1 MGLKRLMIV
10 MIMLLFAATIVE
22 AQTWDHSK
30 GIGVTGN
37 LFKFVGG
44 NVDRAA
50 LGTGGG
56 LSLRYGLSPY
66 LMFDFNLNYGSFKPT
81 QLGKRFAADENA
93 PYRTFTFPG
102 ALELKVTP
110 AANATIKPYGFFGAG
125 IYVWDLRD
133 ESGEKKNVF
142 KDQALIW
149 GQSVYGETQINPLFN
164 IGAGIETFITS
175 GLALDLQAGIAA
187 LAYTDRK
194 DNVGYADE
202 NGYAPYGRATL
213 SLYFGYF
220 KDTDKDG
227 IEDKRYADPK
237 RSEDFDGFQDEDGAP
252 DLDNDG
258 DGIPDER
265 DMAPNQAEDKDGF
278 QDEDGAPDPDNDGDG
293 IPDVRD
299 KAPNEP
305 EDLDKFQD
313 EDGAPDPDNDGDGI
327 LDSADQCPGTDA
339 TVARGENTKETVNG
353 YQDEDG
359 CPDTKPMPVME
370 KKGAKLVLKGVNFEI
385 DSAELT
391 PESVAILDE
400 VIQGLKDNPEVMIEI
415 RGYTDSQ
422 GSVSANQKLSE
433 RRATTVM
440 QYLVDHGIDASRLRA
455 IGYGEKDPVASNDT
469 PEGRAQNRR
478 IEMVRI
484 K

>member
-1 MGLKRLMIV
+1 MQPKRAIGVIAWIV
-10 MIMLLFAATIVE
+10 IAATTLLG
-22 AQTWDHSK
+22 QSWDHTK

-66 LMFDFNLNYGSFKPT
+66 LLFDFNLNYGSFKPT
-81 QLGKRFAADENA
+81 QVGKRFAADENA
-93 PYRTFTFPG
+93 PYRTFTFPA

-110 AANATIKPYGFFGAG
+110 APEAAIKPYGFFGTGA
-125 IYVWDLRD
+125 YVWDLRD
-133 ESGEKKNVF
+133 ESREKKSLL
-142 KDQALIW
+142 KDQALVW
-149 GQSVYGETQINPLFN
+149 GERVYGSTQVNPLFN
-164 IGAGIETFITS
+164 IGAGIESFITS
-175 GLALDLQAGIAA
+175 GLALDLQAGISA
-187 LAYTDRK
+187 LAYSKRK

-213 SLYFGYF
+213 SFYFGYF

-227 IEDKRYADPK
+227 IEDRLDADPK
-237 RSEDFDGFQDEDGAP
+237 RPEDFDGFQDEDGAP
-252 DLDNDG
+252 DYDNDG
-258 DGIPDER
+258 DGIPDDR
-265 DMAPNQAEDKDGF
+265 DLAPNMAEDIDGF
-278 QDEDGAPDPDNDGDG
+278 QDDDGAPDPDNDGDG

-305 EDLDKFQD
+305 EDFDQFQD
-313 EDGAPDPDNDGDGI
+313 GDGVPDPDNDGDGI
-327 LDSADQCPGTDA
+327 PDSADRCPGTDA
-339 TVARGENTKETVNG
+339 TVARGEDTKETFNG
-353 YQDEDG
+353 YQDDDG
-359 CPDTKPMPVME
+359 CPDTKPMPVLE
-370 KKGAKLVLKGVNFEI
+370 KKGATLVLKGVNFESG
-385 DSAELT
+385 SAELL
-391 PESVAILDE
+391 PEAIAILE
-400 VIQGLKDNPEVMIEI
+400 QVIPGLKDNPEVVIEI

-422 GSVSANQKLSE
+422 GSAAANQRLSE
-433 RRATTVM
+433 RRAQNVM
-440 QYLVDHGIDASRLRA
+440 QYLIDRGIDASRLRA
-455 IGYGEKDPVASNDT
+455 VGYGENNPVASNDT